1 MKKILPFILLAF
13 AIPTLGQAQTPQPQM
28 MCRDL
33 KDSGGFIYQGETV
46 INGQA
51 CRPVSYAPVQ
61 PQVVYVAAPAPATTV
76 TTETVTTKNVNIQKD
91 VNVNANITTNA
102 PTAATVQSP
111 CIILS
116 GEQHRVNAAAGA
128 VGMIAF
134 AASKGTWQYIDAYNI
149 PPQFVKTKYVEKDVT
164 EMIRS
169 GVHVIVTHSP
179 DEVKDARISCQGQ
192 VSQK

>member
-1 MKKILPFILLAF
+1 LEDNVKRILPIIVFVWALPAF
-13 AIPTLGQAQTPQPQM
+13 GQTQM

-51 CRPVSYAPVQ
+51 CRQVSYAPGQQQAVS
-61 PQVVYVAAPAPATTV
+61 VAAPAPVA
-76 TTETVTTKNVNIQKD
+76 TETVATKNVNIQKD
-91 VNVNANITTNA
+91 VNINANITTNA
-102 PTAATVQSP
+102 PTTATVQSP

-116 GEQHRVNAAAGA
+116 GEQHRVNGASGA

-134 AASKGTWQYIDAYNI
+134 AASKGKWQYIDAYNL
-149 PPQFVKTKYVEKDVT
+149 PSQFVRTKYVEKDVT

-169 GVHVIVTHSP
+169 GVHVIVAHSP

-192 VSQK
+192 VSQR